1 MPGHCLYIAKEKNNI
16 HHKGG
21 LKTVFMKA
29 VMIVFNQALTEK
41 VEFMLDKLEIRGF
54 TRWENIQGRG
64 TKTGNPRMGTH
75 TWPEMNSSIL
85 TIVEPEKMEL
95 LLNGIKKID
104 SINQEVGIKGFVWNI
119 ETFI

>member
-1 MPGHCLYIAKEKNNI
+1 
-16 HHKGG
+16 
-21 LKTVFMKA
+21 MKA